1 MQCFIWISVYSKCG
15 PCIFPS
21 EIANTVLMF
30 CYYHYTRRWFSIIYH
45 PLDFPSINRRK
56 SEIMLHIISFKRRST
71 AYYKP
76 NIESLGIRYLCC
88 FMPIVNSVHWFNF
101 VFNFFFFAN
110 IFLIFCSRLIFQLF
124 SLWIREIYIK
134 TVMNYP
140 LHRLCYFILSL
151 FTSPTFNLDLDP
163 VYMLWY

>member
-1 MQCFIWISVYSKCG
+1 MQCFTWISVYSKCG

-71 AYYKP
+71 AYYKH
-76 NIESLGIRYLCC
+76 NIESLRIRYLCC
-88 FMPIVNSVHWFNF
+88 FMPIVNSSVHWFNF
-101 VFNFFFFAN
+101 VV
-110 IFLIFCSRLIFQLF
+110 IFF
-124 SLWIREIYIK
+124 SLRTSFWFF
-134 TVMNYP
+134 VLVWFFNYSACESE
-140 LHRLCYFILSL
+140 RDI
-151 FTSPTFNLDLDP
+151 
-163 VYMLWY
+163 

>member
-21 EIANTVLMF
+21 EVANTVLMF
-30 CYYHYTRRWFSIIYH
+30 CYYHYTRRWFNIIHH

-76 NIESLGIRYLCC
+76 NIESLRIRYLCW

-101 VFNFFFFAN
+101 VVIFFLCEHLFDF
-110 IFLIFCSRLIFQLF
+110 LF
-124 SLWIREIYIK
+124 SFDFSIIQPVNQREIYKNCNELSSTSSVLFYTLII
-134 TVMNYP
+134 
-140 LHRLCYFILSL
+140 YFSHL
-151 FTSPTFNLDLDP
+151 
-163 VYMLWY
+163 

>member
-21 EIANTVLMF
+21 EVANTVLMF
-30 CYYHYTRRWFSIIYH
+30 CYYHYTRRWFNIIHH

-71 AYYKP
+71 AYYKH
-76 NIESLGIRYLCC
+76 NIESLRIRYLCC

-101 VFNFFFFAN
+101 VV
-110 IFLIFCSRLIFQLF
+110 IFF
-124 SLWIREIYIK
+124 SLRTSFWFF
-134 TVMNYP
+134 VLVWFFNYSACESE
-140 LHRLCYFILSL
+140 RDI
-151 FTSPTFNLDLDP
+151 
-163 VYMLWY
+163 